1 MMGYIGPINKPMN
14 DTATA
19 FSKREGTA
27 HIVTSRLC
35 QGGQPGRFQIERLD
49 VRDSKCA
56 ICENGP
62 SFSQLGALSVMS

>member
-1 MMGYIGPINKPMN
+1 MMGYIGPMNNPMK

-35 QGGQPGRFQIERLD
+35 QGGQRGRLQIERLG
-49 VRDSKCA
+49 VRDSKRA
-56 ICENGP
+56 ICEDGP
-62 SFSQLGALSVMS
+62 SFSELGARSVMS